1 MKLIGPFYQLLT
13 MDNLPAGG
21 KLSDSEIEI
30 IHHAGILIEDG
41 VILEIADFSKLNS
54 DVNKHKV
61 EIETIDGPMVALP
74 GFIDAHTHI
83 CWAGSRTNDYAL
95 RLSGKSYLEIA
106 HSGGGIWSTVQH
118 TRKAS
123 MEELAKTT
131 TDHANQMLNDGIT
144 TIEVK
149 SGYGLTV
156 DDELKML
163 QAINGANTPADLIP
177 TCLVAHICPN
187 DFEGSPGEYLEKMA
201 KELLP
206 VVWKK
211 KLSKRVDIFIEN
223 SAFNTTDARNYISKA
238 QTMGFDVAV
247 HGDQFTLGGSQTAIS
262 LNALSVDH
270 LEASDDDTIQLL
282 GKSNVVTTVL
292 PGASIGL
299 GIPFAPARKLL
310 NAGCCLTIASDWN
323 PGSAPMGDLLL
334 QAALLGVYEKLTIA
348 ETLAGITCRAARAL
362 KLTDR
367 GILKKGNSADIAAF
381 NTTDYKEIIYRQG
394 KLKPQKV
401 WKNGNTIND

>member
-1 MKLIGPFYQLLT
+1 
-13 MDNLPAGG
+13 
-21 KLSDSEIEI
+21 
-30 IHHAGILIEDG
+30 
-41 VILEIADFSKLNS
+41 
-54 DVNKHKV
+54 
-61 EIETIDGPMVALP
+61 
-74 GFIDAHTHI
+74 
-83 CWAGSRTNDYAL
+83 
-95 RLSGKSYLEIA
+95 
-106 HSGGGIWSTVQH
+106 
-118 TRKAS
+118 
-123 MEELAKTT
+123 
-131 TDHANQMLNDGIT
+131 
-144 TIEVK
+144 
-149 SGYGLTV
+149 
-156 DDELKML
+156 
-163 QAINGANTPADLIP
+163 
-177 TCLVAHICPN
+177 
-187 DFEGSPGEYLEKMA
+187 
-201 KELLP
+201 
-206 VVWKK
+206 
-211 KLSKRVDIFIEN
+211 
-223 SAFNTTDARNYISKA
+223 
-238 QTMGFDVAV
+238 MGFDVAV

-381 NTTDYKEIIYRQG
+381 NTTDYKEIIYR
-394 KLKPQKV
+394 
-401 WKNGNTIND
+401 WN